1 MNTKACLSIT
11 AGLIT
16 CASAFAQS
24 YSVWLPKEHELV
36 VTPAYTFQMF
46 DEFWAGGQKVKLPS
60 YDYQHTMFLG
70 FEYGL
75 TEQIALDL
83 TGGYT
88 WVHTKAFGADNHD
101 DGLAD
106 TTFGVRYRILDEE
119 TSALPFMPSLGVR
132 VGGIIEGTYD
142 QNFPFSA
149 GDGASGV
156 EASLLAGKAICP
168 GFGVFG
174 DIGYRWRNHD
184 VPEDIFGSIGA
195 YATFNKFTA
204 HVGYRHTQGLSGND
218 IGDPGFTF
226 PKVKEIQ
233 ENIETGLGYSDRGGR
248 YYQFFYAHTLHGR
261 NTGEKDV
268 FGIAFSYP
276 F

>member
-1 MNTKACLSIT
+1 MNKQICLSI
-11 AGLIT
+11 AASFVAS
-16 CASAFAQS
+16 ASAFAQS
-24 YSVWLPKEHELV
+24 YSVWLPKAEELV
-36 VTPAYTFQMF
+36 VTPAYTFQSF
-46 DEFWAGGQKVKLPS
+46 DEFWLGRDKVKLPHHE
-60 YDYQHTMFLG
+60 YQHTMFLSL
-70 FEYGL
+70 EYGV

-88 WVHTKAFGADNHD
+88 WVHTKAFGGDNHD

-106 TTFGVRYRILDEE
+106 TLFGVRYRLIDEE

-142 QNFPFSA
+142 ENFPFSA

-156 EASLLAGKAICP
+156 EGSLLAGKAICP
-168 GFGVFG
+168 FFGVFG

-195 YATFNKFTA
+195 YATWKRFTLHA
-204 HVGYRHTQGLSGND
+204 GYRHTQGLSGKD
-218 IGDPGFTF
+218 IGEVPF

-233 ENIETGLGYSDRGGR
+233 QNIETGLGYSDTGGR
-248 YYQFFYAHTLHGR
+248 YYQIFYAHTIDGR
-261 NTGEKDV
+261 NTGEKDIIGV
-268 FGIAFSYP
+268 AFSYP

>member
-101 DGLAD
+101 DGLED

-119 TSALPFMPSLGVR
+119 TSALPFMPSLGR
-132 VGGIIEGTYD
+132 RHYR
-142 QNFPFSA
+142 
-149 GDGASGV
+149 
-156 EASLLAGKAICP
+156 
-168 GFGVFG
+168 G
-174 DIGYRWRNHD
+174 DIR
-184 VPEDIFGSIGA
+184 PELPVLRRRRRFGCGS
-195 YATFNKFTA
+195 FTA
-204 HVGYRHTQGLSGND
+204 GWQSDLSR
-218 IGDPGFTF
+218 FRS
-226 PKVKEIQ
+226 VW
-233 ENIETGLGYSDRGGR
+233 
-248 YYQFFYAHTLHGR
+248 
-261 NTGEKDV
+261 
-268 FGIAFSYP
+268 
-276 F
+276 